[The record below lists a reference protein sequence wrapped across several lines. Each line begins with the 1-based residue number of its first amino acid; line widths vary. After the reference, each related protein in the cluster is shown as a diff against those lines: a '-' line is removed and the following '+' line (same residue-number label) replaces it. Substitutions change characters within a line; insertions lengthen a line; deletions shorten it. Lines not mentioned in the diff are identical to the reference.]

1 MKAIRV
7 GSSDVPKMRHEQM
20 EAHKRFQ
27 QMLADGWQVQNVKK
41 ARRPRIAKPRTPK
54 QVRVKVFDRSVVI
67 DYKDYLD
74 RYQGFT
80 VLVEIY

>member
-7 GSSDVPKMRHEQM
+7 GSSDVPKMRQEQR

-27 QMLADGWQVQNVKK
+27 QMLADGWRVESVKK
-41 ARRPRIAKPRTPK
+41 AKRPRIVKPKTPK